1 MNKKWLYALLL
12 SLFAAAILVGCQS
25 EDNADNEEGE
35 ISVVAS
41 FLPMY
46 EFAQQVAGDRADV
59 QLMLSQGQDPHQYEP
74 SAQDVATVNEADVFV
89 YSSEEMEFW
98 VESLLNTVEN
108 DELVIAR
115 AADGIEQAAHD
126 GHDHEG
132 HNHEEEGNQEA
143 SGSISIEGQSD
154 HYHTGDQIELT
165 ANLSED
171 VDYDHWHWYQ
181 RTSDEEE
188 WEAVPDQGSESFSLE
203 APDES
208 FEVQA
213 VLYDDDHNVYAES
226 EPVALTID
234 NHDGHDHGEEG
245 HNHGN
250 HEEHDHSENADHD
263 HGDHEE
269 HNHSENAD
277 HDHGDHEGHNH
288 SEDAEHDHGDHEG
301 HNHSEGADHG
311 HGDHEGHGEAEGAAE
326 SLEIAGLSDHYHTG
340 DVVTLVAELN
350 EETDYDH
357 WHWFMRED
365 ADHEWEAVPEQ
376 TTDHFEYQTTGE
388 SFEVRAV
395 LYDDDHNAYAES
407 DSVSVVIDDH
417 EGQDPHIWLDP
428 VLAQNQVNIIRDALI
443 EADPNGQET
452 YEANAAAFI
461 EELQALDQEYQD
473 TFADAENR
481 AFVVQ
486 HQAFGYLADRYD
498 LEQIAIGGLSTEVEP
513 SPSRMAEIANLV
525 QQHDVP
531 VIYYQQ
537 GANSSIAQTIAD
549 ETQTETAA
557 LYDLEV
563 LSEELKEADLGYLEA
578 MRHNLDVLQISIN

>member
-1 MNKKWLYALLL
+1 MNKKWLYTLLL
-12 SLFAAAILVGCQS
+12 SLITAAVLVACQS

-46 EFAQQVAGDRADV
+46 EFTQQVAGDRADV
-59 QLMLSQGQDPHQYEP
+59 QLMLSEGQDAHQYEP

-98 VESLLNTVEN
+98 AESLLNTVEN
-108 DELVIAR
+108 ENLVVAR
-115 AADGIEQAAHD
+115 AADGIENHEGEA

-132 HNHEEEGNQEA
+132 HDHEGHDHENEGNSDAQA
-143 SGSISIEGQSD
+143 SVSIEGQAD

-165 ANLSED
+165 ANLSEV

-181 RTSDEEE
+181 RTSEEEE
-188 WEAVPDQGSESFSLE
+188 WEAVPDQGTASFSLE
-203 APDES
+203 APEES

-213 VLYDDDHNVYAES
+213 VLYDEDHNVYAES
-226 EPVALTID
+226 EPVELAID
-234 NHDGHDHGEEG
+234 NHEGHDHGEEAD
-245 HNHGN
+245 HAE
-250 HEEHDHSENADHD
+250 EEHAHD
-263 HGDHEE
+263 EE
-269 HNHSENAD
+269 
-277 HDHGDHEGHNH
+277 
-288 SEDAEHDHGDHEG
+288 AEHDHGDEAE
-301 HNHSEGADHG
+301 HNHSDDEGH
-311 HGDHEGHGEAEGAAE
+311 DHEGHVDSETGEAEE
-326 SLEIAGLSDHYHTG
+326 SLDISGLSDHYHTG

-350 EETDYDH
+350 EDTDYDH

-365 ADHEWEAVPEQ
+365 ADHEWEAVPDQ

-395 LYDDDHNAYAES
+395 LYDGDHNAYAES
-407 DSVSVVIDDH
+407 EPVSVVIDDH

-428 VLAQNQVNIIRDALI
+428 VLAQDQVAVIRDALI
-443 EADPNGQET
+443 EADPDGQEI
-452 YEANAAAFI
+452 YEENAEAFI
-461 EELQALDQEYQD
+461 EELQALDQDYQD
-473 TFADAENR
+473 AFADAQHR

-486 HQAFGYLADRYD
+486 HQAFGYLANRYD

-513 SPSRMAEIANLV
+513 SPSRMAEIGDLV
-525 QQHDVP
+525 NQHDVP

-549 ETQTETAA
+549 ETETETEA

-563 LSEELKEADLGYLEA
+563 YSEELKEADLGYLEA
-578 MRHNLDVLQISIN
+578 MQHNLEALQISIN